1 MLKIYARVKGEFLIE
16 IGDYNDLISD
26 TVTIRDNK
34 NRKLSIGEI
43 ELMYY
48 EDEEGYEVEE
58 DGTLSI

>member
-1 MLKIYARVKGEFLIE
+1 MLKIYAKVRGEFLIE

-34 NRKLSIGEI
+34 NRKLSTGEI